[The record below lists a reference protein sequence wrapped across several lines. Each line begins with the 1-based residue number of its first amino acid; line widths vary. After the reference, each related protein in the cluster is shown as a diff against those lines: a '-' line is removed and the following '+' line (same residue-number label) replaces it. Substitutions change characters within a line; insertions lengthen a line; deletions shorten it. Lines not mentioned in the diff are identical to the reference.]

1 MLKNCRFCRLFL
13 LFYSILRHITRK
25 AHENANLR
33 KRNSYFFKKKEKTN
47 KRKTTKKEEMVTY
60 ALISSA
66 VERPLPRFITILVY
80 FRPVWAVSHIKVDEY
95 EGDRRDLDIFSN
107 RSDVYN
113 QRIIS
118 TPEWSRNTPC

>member
-13 LFYSILRHITRK
+13 LLYSILRHITRK

-60 ALISSA
+60 A
-66 VERPLPRFITILVY
+66 
-80 FRPVWAVSHIKVDEY
+80 
-95 EGDRRDLDIFSN
+95 
-107 RSDVYN
+107 
-113 QRIIS
+113 
-118 TPEWSRNTPC
+118 